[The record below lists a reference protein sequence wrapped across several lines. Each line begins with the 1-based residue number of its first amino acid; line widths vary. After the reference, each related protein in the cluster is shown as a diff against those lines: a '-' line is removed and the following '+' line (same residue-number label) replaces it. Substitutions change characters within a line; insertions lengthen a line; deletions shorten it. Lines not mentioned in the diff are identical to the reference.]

1 MLLERIEL
9 LVTTNMYTISLK
21 KERGEIMGKM
31 VKFTK
36 KVFFLGHFWI
46 GKHNFFCLDVKGK
59 YLLNDKD
66 HYNIKVQS

>member
-46 GKHNFFCLDVKGK
+46 GKHNFF
-59 YLLNDKD
+59 LLM
-66 HYNIKVQS
+66 